1 MKSKK
6 AKIIAGVIGGVIIA
20 VALTLFV
27 TLYLVPY
34 NEVKVEYNTAR
45 EQYDI
50 EATALE
56 NINKELSDN
65 IETLQ
70 KVITAKDI
78 PIDELM
84 ISSAQDIINEA
95 RKCSEKPIPKEDIN
109 PFLGL
114 DGEREDI

>member
-56 NINKELSDN
+56 NINKEL
-65 IETLQ
+65 
-70 KVITAKDI
+70 
-78 PIDELM
+78 
-84 ISSAQDIINEA
+84 ISINYTISIYIIFI
-95 RKCSEKPIPKEDIN
+95 KIN
-109 PFLGL
+109 Y
-114 DGEREDI
+114 